1 MRARQSPA
9 LAGLRTPCYNCLC
22 YFVSVPGQRPQRHA
36 TRGGSPYRKPK
47 VRAGGDGVPKKK
59 KVDLKRI
66 QKQQER
72 RLRNRSVR
80 SMVKTFIAKAQRAMV
95 APTPALDAVQAAVIT
110 AQKVIDS
117 AAQKGVIHKNAAAR
131 RKSKL
136 MKRLAQL
143 LKAQQSGA
151 EATA

>member
-1 MRARQSPA
+1 M
-9 LAGLRTPCYNCLC
+9 
-22 YFVSVPGQRPQRHA
+22 
-36 TRGGSPYRKPK
+36 
-47 VRAGGDGVPKKK
+47 PKKK

-80 SMVKTFIAKAQRAMV
+80 SMVRTFITKAQRAMA
-95 APTPALDAVQAAVIT
+95 APAPAIDAVQAAVIT

-143 LKAQQSGA
+143 VKAQQSGA

>member
-1 MRARQSPA
+1 
-9 LAGLRTPCYNCLC
+9 
-22 YFVSVPGQRPQRHA
+22 
-36 TRGGSPYRKPK
+36 
-47 VRAGGDGVPKKK
+47 VPKKK
-59 KVDLKRI
+59 VDRKRI

-80 SMVKTFIAKAQRAMV
+80 SMVKTFITKARRV
-95 APTPALDAVQAAVIT
+95 LTAPAPALDAAQAAVIT
-110 AQKVIDS
+110 AQKVIDT

-143 LKAQQSGA
+143 LKAQQAQVAG
-151 EATA
+151 

>member
-1 MRARQSPA
+1 M
-9 LAGLRTPCYNCLC
+9 
-22 YFVSVPGQRPQRHA
+22 
-36 TRGGSPYRKPK
+36 
-47 VRAGGDGVPKKK
+47 PKKK